1 MLRIG
6 FNSMNNDSQYEMID
20 LNKCQELKVI
30 INYLSNKNL
39 HNHETT
45 VDFFA
50 DNFGGSELS
59 QE

>member
-1 MLRIG
+1 MIVK
-6 FNSMNNDSQYEMID
+6 MID
-20 LNKCQELKVI
+20 LNKCQESKVI

-59 QE
+59 RE